1 VVATQGNGDS
11 SAKNMIWKIAA
22 ILPALLSINPSL
34 RLGLYLAEEVF
45 IVLLVIA
52 AVLVLATL
60 LAVSL
65 VLFSSGARIGF
76 LWLNAKVVRFV
87 AVHHHHGHREA
98 VVSPSPRRG

>member
-1 VVATQGNGDS
+1 MVATQGNRDS
-11 SAKNMIWKIAA
+11 NAKNMIWKIEA
-22 ILPALLSINPSL
+22 ILPALLSSNPSL
-34 RLGLYLAEEVF
+34 RLSLYLAEEAF

-87 AVHHHHGHREA
+87 GMHHHYEHREA
-98 VVSPSPRRG
+98 VVGPSPRRR

>member
-1 VVATQGNGDS
+1 MVVTQGSGDS
-11 SAKNMIWKIAA
+11 SAKNMIWNIEA
-22 ILPALLSINPSL
+22 ILPALVSINPSL
-34 RLGLYLAEEVF
+34 RLSLYLAEEVF
-45 IVLLVIA
+45 IVLLAIA

-87 AVHHHHGHREA
+87 GVHHHHGHREA

>member
-1 VVATQGNGDS
+1 MATQGNGDS
-11 SAKNMIWKIAA
+11 SAKNMIRNIEA
-22 ILPALLSINPSL
+22 ILPAMLSINPSL

-65 VLFSSGARIGF
+65 VLFSSCARIGF

-87 AVHHHHGHREA
+87 GVHHHHGHHEA